1 MKNLLVTGGI
11 PEDTTE
17 ILSDLGFTWTIVQ
30 TAKLPPG
37 IYGLRAVSV
46 DRRIFL
52 FGDRN

>member
-11 PEDTTE
+11 QEDTTE

-30 TAKLPPG
+30 TAKLPSG
-37 IYGLRAVSV
+37 SYGLQAVSV